1 MLNFLLPI
9 TVNTKVQGYPANLIQ
24 ASHDPIPTFP
34 SPRPWINRRILTFAP
49 QVRVILENVERRS
62 RSCWSRFGKHV
73 GIDGARS
80 HDLTLVESRFTRVL
94 GHGAP
99 GERLGEKKVS
109 ISPER
114 KIPPRRRARLSVSYR
129 HAKSRLPNPF
139 SSSRRFHS
147 WTRDLFPGLELV
159 GGRRPRVH
167 RRLCSFYLV

>member
-24 ASHDPIPTFP
+24 ASHDPTRFPRHDPESTAATF
-34 SPRPWINRRILTFAP
+34 NDILTFAP
-49 QVRVILENVERRS
+49 QVRVILENVERQS

-94 GHGAP
+94 GRGAP

-129 HAKSRLPNPF
+129 HAESRLPNPF
-139 SSSRRFHS
+139 SSSRRFYS
-147 WTRDLFPGLELV
+147 WTRDLFPGLEPV
-159 GGRRPRVH
+159 GGRR
-167 RRLCSFYLV
+167 S

>member
-1 MLNFLLPI
+1 M
-9 TVNTKVQGYPANLIQ
+9 
-24 ASHDPIPTFP
+24 
-34 SPRPWINRRILTFAP
+34 
-49 QVRVILENVERRS
+49 RVILENVERRS

-129 HAKSRLPNPF
+129 HAKSRQVLDPI
-139 SSSRRFHS
+139 RFHPRGDSTAGRAISFQGWSQSVGGGRESTGDYALFILYKREQS
-147 WTRDLFPGLELV
+147 WTDLPQFVRTGWSIRSTSFVFRLV
-159 GGRRPRVH
+159 AR
-167 RRLCSFYLV
+167 